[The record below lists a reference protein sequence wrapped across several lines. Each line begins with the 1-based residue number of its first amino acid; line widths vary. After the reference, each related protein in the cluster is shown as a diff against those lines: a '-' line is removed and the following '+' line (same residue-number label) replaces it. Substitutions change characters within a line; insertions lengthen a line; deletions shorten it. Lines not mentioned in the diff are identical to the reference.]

1 MNAEDFPWL
10 KCNNT
15 ENCRPFAFTESEYP
29 TTPIP
34 TTPDP
39 SDYVY
44 GENYDYKV
52 DPARE
57 FFDSTESLNVTTI
70 GALFLSWLAI
80 TAPLVLGLK
89 SLLPSFYLAFPLTH
103 FFNLLL
109 FFRALTLSGLG
120 VGLTYMFMPDFD
132 DYGRA
137 STWMKVLQ
145 SSLGFWFCANYGVL
159 FVIGKHVKE
168 TTFAFP
174 SVLIAGVA
182 VFILNLLN
190 LFKIAGFMGFFG
202 ELAEVEYSNFF
213 YSSTPFV
220 SIVVVLSV
228 QPVATFWLVVHF
240 AYTLCSLLPP
250 AALILEVLVS
260 SVTEL
265 LPASM
270 ATRNRFPH
278 SLALP
283 GVFGLLG
290 FVGSII
296 AIYVRS
302 TAGYVPYFQS
312 YYFMNFVYAVAVI
325 FFVQA
330 IAFLS
335 LSKVA
340 TAGHEDLLAFVQ
352 RQSTRRT
359 ATVFKILVGVSLVA
373 AGFLAYILVPVIPGT
388 WGSDS
393 SFSIPDVDYAHP
405 TGLTIYVLVLLVL
418 FLLVVFGTALVQSI
432 LSCTNGKKHPCC
444 LPLGKRLVD
453 VEENADKV
461 EMQ

>member
-44 GENYDYKV
+44 GEIYDYKV

-89 SLLPSFYLAFPLTH
+89 SLLPSFYLAFSLTH

-109 FFRALTLSGLG
+109 FFRALTLSGLD
-120 VGLTYMFMPDFD
+120 VGLKYMFLPNFD
-132 DYGRA
+132 VYGRA
-137 STWMKVLQ
+137 SSWMKVLRL
-145 SSLGFWFCANYGVL
+145 SLGFWFCADYGVL

-182 VFILNLLN
+182 VFILNVLN
-190 LFKIAGFMGFFG
+190 LFKIAGFMGYFG
-202 ELAEVEYSNFF
+202 ELAEVECYDFF
-213 YSSTPFV
+213 RSHTPFT

-228 QPVATFWLVVHF
+228 QPVATLWLVVHF
-240 AYTLCSLLPP
+240 AYTLCSMLPTTT
-250 AALILEVLVS
+250 LILEVLVS
-260 SVTEL
+260 SVAEL
-265 LPASM
+265 LPASLGK
-270 ATRNRFPH
+270 RDRFPH

-283 GVFGLLG
+283 GVLGLLG

-296 AIYVRS
+296 ALYVRIV
-302 TAGYVPYFQS
+302 AGQEPYFQS
-312 YYFMNFVYAVAVI
+312 YYFTHFVYAIAVI

-359 ATVFKILVGVSLVA
+359 AKVFKILVGVSLVA

-444 LPLGKRLVD
+444 SPLGKRQVD